1 MAKAI
6 KTIVKLQIP
15 GGTATPAPPVGPSLA
30 QHGIN
35 IGEFIKQFND
45 ATKDKKG
52 TIIPVEITIYEDR
65 GFAFKLKSPPA
76 SDFLKKAAGIEKGS
90 ANPLLQ
96 KVGKATKAQIEEI
109 AKQKLEDLNTDDL
122 EKAVKIIE
130 GTAKQMGIEIM
141 ED

>member
-1 MAKAI
+1 MAKTI

-52 TIIPVEITIYEDR
+52 TIVPVEITVYEDR
-65 GFAFKLKSPPA
+65 NFTFKLKSPPA
-76 SDFLKKAAGIEKGS
+76 SDFLKKAASIEKGS
-90 ANPLLQ
+90 ANPLSQ
-96 KVGKATKAQIEEI
+96 KVGKATKAQIQEI
-109 AKQKLEDLNTDDL
+109 AKQKMEDLNTDDL
-122 EKAVKIIE
+122 EKATKIIE
-130 GTAKQMGIEIM
+130 GTAKQMGIEIT
-141 ED
+141 D